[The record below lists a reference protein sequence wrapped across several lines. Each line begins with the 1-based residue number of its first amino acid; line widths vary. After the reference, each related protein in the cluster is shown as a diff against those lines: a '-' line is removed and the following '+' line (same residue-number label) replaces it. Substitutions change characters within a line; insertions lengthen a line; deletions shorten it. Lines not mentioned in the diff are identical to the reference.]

1 MKNKIKRVVVYGHFT
16 GSHSY
21 IHQGYYKAFQYMGY
35 ESHWIS
41 DIRELGGIDLSGTL
55 FLTENMAKSNMP
67 IRKDCYYIL
76 HHIDN
81 IDFIN
86 VGCEFINLC
95 NYLHVSLNNGMS
107 YNYPIDGISA
117 HGTLPLYPV
126 EKIKDYVYYD
136 KANNAIYQPWATD
149 LLPNEIDDILEFDIT
164 KTEIN
169 FVGSVWSENIN
180 QLAPMLL
187 DCFNKKINVNIYG
200 WVQSPQMISQFPNVK
215 HITHTGTS
223 EEDAQKLVKSSLIYP
238 DIRGD
243 LHRNVGYIPCRL
255 FKNISYG
262 CIPITNSLPSYEFFE
277 KLIPYSDN
285 SIDFVN
291 ISTEYLNNRD
301 IEKDRYL
308 INKIKDQH
316 TYVNRIQDILT
327 YFDILYS

>member
-1 MKNKIKRVVVYGHFT
+1 
-16 GSHSY
+16 
-21 IHQGYYKAFQYMGY
+21 
-35 ESHWIS
+35 
-41 DIRELGGIDLSGTL
+41 
-55 FLTENMAKSNMP
+55 
-67 IRKDCYYIL
+67 
-76 HHIDN
+76 
-81 IDFIN
+81 
-86 VGCEFINLC
+86 
-95 NYLHVSLNNGMS
+95 VSLNNGMS